1 MSGSGRSP
9 GVANRLPGL
18 LILLV
23 AVALVVFGAF
33 GCAIVPYSS
42 ENAIAAEYAAGLIQR
57 AEVSGLAWSGA
68 APTRFI
74 PDPVPAREGV
84 VTGWLITA
92 DESALIIHAVT
103 DGILRAD
110 PIVFSL
116 NIAPTGRPWET
127 WIVPEGST
135 VDSLAPLVVR
145 LARGDQ
151 VELHYLA
158 IGPAEKIEPAR
169 LFFPSP
175 LRTATVYVDPDTLQ
189 TTLRTIR
196 QEDATWVEEVEPLLD
211 LGTSIPPP
219 IVFDNS
225 VVLGLASAGHT
236 VELVA
241 TAQRS
246 YLSLRTPNNSQWSV
260 FTWGRDNPVV
270 VTPWVAGRST
280 FEAPPIWI
288 DDQQNLFYTARSGSP
303 QIYDEAG
310 QTVGRQTLGPLSR
323 EGHVQSDQGILRL
336 YSVVSRERTLS
347 GWSVRITLYTAA
359 SSQSP

>member
-9 GVANRLPGL
+9 GVANRLPGP

-23 AVALVVFGAF
+23 AVALVVFGAV

-42 ENAIAAEYAAGLIQR
+42 ENAIAAEYAAGLTQR
-57 AEVSGLAWSGA
+57 AEVSDLAWSGA

-116 NIAPTGRPWET
+116 NIAPTGRPWEA
-127 WIVPEGST
+127 WIVPEESA

-169 LFFPSP
+169 LFFHSP

-196 QEDATWVEEVEPLLD
+196 QEDTTWVEEVEPLPN

-219 IVFDNS
+219 IVLDNS
-225 VVLGLASAGHT
+225 LVPGLASAGQA

-246 YLSLRTPNNSQWSV
+246 YLSLQTPNNSQWSV

-270 VTPWVAGRST
+270 VTPWVAGRGT

-288 DDQQNLFYTARSGSP
+288 DNQKDLFFTARSGSA

-310 QTVGRQTLGPLSR
+310 QTAGRQTLGPLSR
-323 EGHVQSDQGILRL
+323 EGYVQSGQGSLRF

>member
-1 MSGSGRSP
+1 MSGTGRSP

-18 LILLV
+18 PILLF
-23 AVALVVFGAF
+23 AVALVVFGAV
-33 GCAIVPYSS
+33 GCAVVPYSS
-42 ENAIAAEYAAGLIQR
+42 DSAIAAEYAAGLIQR
-57 AEVSGLAWSGA
+57 AEVSDLAWSGA

-74 PDPVPAREGV
+74 PDPVPAQEGM
-84 VTGWLITA
+84 VTGWLITV
-92 DESALIIHAVT
+92 DESTLIIHALT

-116 NIAPTGRPWET
+116 NITPTGRPWEA

-135 VDSLAPLVVR
+135 EDSLAPLVVR

-158 IGPAEKIEPAR
+158 LGPAGKIEPAR

-175 LRTATVYVDPDTLQ
+175 LRTATVYVDSDTLQ

-196 QEDATWVEEVEPLLD
+196 QEDATWVVEPLPI

-225 VVLGLASAGHT
+225 VVPGLASAGQA

-246 YLSLRTPNNSQWSV
+246 YLSLRTPNNTHWSV
-260 FTWGRDNPVV
+260 FTWGRDNPVAV
-270 VTPWVAGRST
+270 GPWVAGRGT
-280 FEAPPIWI
+280 FEEPPIWI
-288 DDQQNLFYTARSGSP
+288 DDQKDLFYTSRSGSP

-310 QTVGRQTLGPLSR
+310 HPMGSQTLGPLSR
-323 EGHVQSDQGILRL
+323 EGHVQLDQGILRL

-347 GWSVRITLYTAA
+347 GWSLRIALYAG
-359 SSQSP
+359 S